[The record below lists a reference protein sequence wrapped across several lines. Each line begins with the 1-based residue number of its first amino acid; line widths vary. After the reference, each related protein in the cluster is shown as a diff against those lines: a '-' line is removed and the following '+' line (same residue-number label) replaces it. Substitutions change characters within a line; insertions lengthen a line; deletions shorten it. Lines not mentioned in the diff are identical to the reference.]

1 MSWQSAFCMSRV
13 GKGNKIVEKEKNPG
27 EGEKIG
33 GGQEA
38 LMREAADGRT
48 GETTPVGRVEG

>member
-1 MSWQSAFCMSRV
+1 MSRV

>member
-1 MSWQSAFCMSRV
+1 MSRV

-33 GGQEA
+33 GG
-38 LMREAADGRT
+38 
-48 GETTPVGRVEG
+48 